1 MVIYMKPVSDHRT
14 GGDAVNEFEQLLGE
28 HFAPLQRYINYKISK
43 RQDAEDILQE
53 VCLTAAARFETLQ
66 DKSAFKAWL
75 IGIAA
80 HKCTDYYR
88 KHACEKYLSLDALP
102 ESVLRTGR
110 GTLAVHNA
118 VHDTLDVLEDKDR
131 QILYLYFFRELPQ
144 EKIARQLSIPLGT
157 VKSRLHYAKEKFK
170 EHYPYQQTAKGES
183 IMKRLPEVLPAY
195 SIEKADTPPFAIRHE
210 ELPGMFIVPRIGEQI
225 SFGMYDMP
233 QRIQNGF
240 YTLKVTNSI
249 VLHGISGVAIE
260 QHYSEGNNKEESTV
274 FAQLTD
280 DFCRYLGGIS
290 RDENGGQRVTTFLDD
305 DFDIN
310 YGIGEDNCGFPVHR
324 RTEGRITESADGLCI
339 PTEQDTSDLVGRFR
353 VTLLGQTYDTVRL
366 IDYQMGNAGGML
378 CEHYI
383 NADGRTIL
391 WRRFNK
397 NDWAFSRR
405 GKLWTELLPDN
416 ERLTVNGETYVH
428 WYDCITDYIL

>member
-1 MVIYMKPVSDHRT
+1 M
-14 GGDAVNEFEQLLGE
+14 
-28 HFAPLQRYINYKISK
+28 
-43 RQDAEDILQE
+43 QE
-53 VCLTAAARFETLQ
+53 VCLTASEKFPTLK
-66 DKSAFKAWL
+66 DPAAFKAWL

-183 IMKRLPEVLPAY
+183 IMKKLPEVLPEY
-195 SIEKADTPPFAIRHE
+195 RIEATEFAPFSVKCE
-210 ELPGMFIVPRIGEQI
+210 ELMGFCIIPRLNEKITWG
-225 SFGMYDMP
+225 SYDIP
-233 QRIQNGF
+233 SRKIHDTT
-240 YTLKVTNSI
+240 YAAVTGKAEI
-249 VLHGISGVAIE
+249 HGIEGVEIAVK
-260 QHYSEGNNKEESTV
+260 QHDCLSDKTTDRYFV
-274 FAQLTD
+274 AQLTD
-280 DFCRYLGGIS
+280 THSRYLAES
-290 RDENGGQRVTTFLDD
+290 HVENGIRKTFTFLDSD
-305 DFDIN
+305 VFMN
-310 YGIGEDNCGFPVHR
+310 NWGFGKDNCGYPTDVVPRGTIHR
-324 RTEGRITESADGLCI
+324 TDNDIEVFGTEETTDI
-339 PTEQDTSDLVGRFR
+339 VGRYL
-353 VTLLGQTYDTVRL
+353 VTINGKTYDTVCVMDIGHFSHRIAIEQYL
-366 IDYQMGNAGGML
+366 DKN
-378 CEHYI
+378 
-383 NADGRTIL
+383 GRTIL